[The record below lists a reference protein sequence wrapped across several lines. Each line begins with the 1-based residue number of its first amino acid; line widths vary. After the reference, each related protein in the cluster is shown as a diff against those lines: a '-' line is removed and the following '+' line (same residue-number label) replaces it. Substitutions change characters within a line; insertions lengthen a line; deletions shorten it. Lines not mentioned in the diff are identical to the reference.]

1 MDAIALHIEPS
12 SPDPI
17 YRQIVGQ
24 VTRMVAAGQCPPGT
38 RLPSVR
44 DVAAVHAVNPMTV
57 SKAYAQLEAQGVLER
72 QRGKGMVVS
81 GQAQGTQSVEVRV
94 EALEPALR
102 ELARQ
107 ARELGLSTSEVVAA
121 LRRTMNEERKPQ

>member
-1 MDAIALHIEPS
+1 MDALALHIEPS
-12 SPDPI
+12 SADPI

-24 VTRMVAAGQCPPGT
+24 VMRMVAAGQCPPGT

-44 DVAAVHAVNPMTV
+44 DVAAAHAINPMTV
-57 SKAYAQLEAQGVLER
+57 SKAYAQLEGQGVLER

-81 GQAQGTQSVEVRV
+81 GQTQGVQSI
-94 EALEPALR
+94 EARMQVLAPALA

-107 ARELGLSTSEVVAA
+107 ARELDLGTDQVLAA
-121 LRRTMNEERKPQ
+121 LRQVMDEQGRW

>member
-1 MDAIALHIEPS
+1 MDALALYIEPS

-24 VTRMVAAGQCPPGT
+24 LMRMVAAGQCPPGT

-44 DVAAVHAVNPMTV
+44 EVAAAHAINPMTV

-81 GQAQGTQSVEVRV
+81 GQGQGAQSIEARLEV
-94 EALEPALR
+94 LGPALA

-107 ARELGLSTSEVVAA
+107 ARELDLSVERVLDA
-121 LRRTMNEERKPQ
+121 LRQVMNQEERLG